1 MSLSPLLWPNNQ
13 AQEISPEIT
22 LIPEIGFEKL
32 DLKINQVSKNVPKY
46 PGKRKNSEKSREF
59 TVIPGKTSENFF
71 LNLDAKW
78 RRWATPLVTR
88 FGVITRVCCNE
99 DLI

>member
-32 DLKINQVSKNVPKY
+32 VSKINQVSKNVSKY
-46 PGKRKNSEKSREF
+46 PGKRKNFEKSREF
-59 TVIPGKTSENFF
+59 TVISGKTS
-71 LNLDAKW
+71 
-78 RRWATPLVTR
+78 
-88 FGVITRVCCNE
+88 
-99 DLI
+99 